1 MSIISIRWGRVIIGG
16 VIAEVVVIL
25 ILIAL
30 VATFGPSEPASA
42 QAFAE
47 RLGRWVGPIGGA
59 LCSFLAAFYVARP
72 LTSRNKRNGV
82 AVGFFLAVLDVV
94 LLVAS
99 NAPFQWLF
107 VGSNLG
113 KILACYIGG
122 VASSRFGKVTQKSA

>member
-1 MSIISIRWGRVIIGG
+1 
-16 VIAEVVVIL
+16 VIL

-30 VATFGPSEPASA
+30 VATFGPSESASA
-42 QAFAE
+42 QAFVE

-72 LTSRNKRNGV
+72 LTSGNKTNGI
-82 AVGFFLAVLDVV
+82 AVGFFLAVVDVV

-107 VGSNLG
+107 VGSNLE
-113 KILACYIGG
+113 KILAGYIGG
-122 VASSRFGKVTQKSA
+122 VASSQFGKVPQKYA